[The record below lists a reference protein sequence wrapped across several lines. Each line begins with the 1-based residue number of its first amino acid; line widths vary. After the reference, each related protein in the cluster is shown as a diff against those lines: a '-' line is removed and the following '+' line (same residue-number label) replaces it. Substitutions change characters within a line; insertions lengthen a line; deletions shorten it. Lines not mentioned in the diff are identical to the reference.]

1 MFLKF
6 FIPKNSSLRF
16 RVNINKKILNL
27 KKFKRL
33 FYSQKNNSGRNNSGQ
48 ITVRHIGGGLFNFR
62 RKVDIYRDY
71 KNNENK
77 VFALDIDKKY
87 SSFLGLIKYKNGCY
101 LYILAPHELVI
112 NQQIGTTF
120 LINEAT
126 IGYSLPL
133 GWMSNNSIINT
144 VEIKPCMGGKYI
156 RRAGVFG
163 TVIMHFEETVLVK
176 LPSKKLKHFS
186 KYCMAT
192 LGRMSNILHFLK
204 SYGKAGISRYFNE
217 RPTVRGE
224 TMNPIDHPNGG
235 RTRGGKPRKNPW
247 GKIIK

>member
-133 GWMSNNSIINT
+133 G
-144 VEIKPCMGGKYI
+144 
-156 RRAGVFG
+156 
-163 TVIMHFEETVLVK
+163 
-176 LPSKKLKHFS
+176 
-186 KYCMAT
+186 
-192 LGRMSNILHFLK
+192 
-204 SYGKAGISRYFNE
+204 
-217 RPTVRGE
+217 
-224 TMNPIDHPNGG
+224 
-235 RTRGGKPRKNPW
+235 
-247 GKIIK
+247 